1 MDDVNIHIEEIVLD
15 GISPLSSEPL
25 RAELLRQAP
34 EKHDHQLSLV
44 ARAVTESLRT
54 RLAGQLR

>member
-15 GISPLSSEPL
+15 GIFPQSSEPL

-34 EKHDHQLSLV
+34 EEHDQQLSLV
-44 ARAVTESLRT
+44 ARAVTESLRA
-54 RLAGQLR
+54 RIAGQLR

>member
-34 EKHDHQLSLV
+34 EEYDQQLTLV
-44 ARAVTESLRT
+44 AGAVTESLRT
-54 RLAGQLR
+54 RLAGQLQ